1 MKIVAMGGTGL
12 IGKQVVEILSSQG
25 HEAKAASPS
34 TGVNSVTGQGLDEA
48 MAGADV
54 VVDLTNTADFDEK
67 VVVPFFSDSSSNLL
81 AAEKRAGVRHHVAL
95 SVVGTDRIGVGY
107 FAGKTAQEKAVREGG
122 VPYTILRATQF
133 FEFIP
138 MIADAGT
145 RDGSVYATSHL
156 MQPMAA
162 ADVARIVA
170 ETAVSPAI
178 DGVLE
183 MAGPERAG
191 LNEFVGRVLAA
202 RNDSRPVVTDPQA
215 GYFGIPIEETDIV
228 PMGESRIGDITLKE
242 WLNSTSQ
249 HGL

>member
-1 MKIVAMGGTGL
+1 MKIVVIGGTGL
-12 IGKQVVEILSSQG
+12 IGKQVVEILRSQG

-34 TGVNSVTGQGLDEA
+34 TGVDSVTGQGLDEA

-54 VVDLTNTADFDEK
+54 VVDLTNTTDFDEK
-67 VVVPFFSDSSSNLL
+67 VVVPFFSTSSRNLL

-95 SVVGTDRIGVGY
+95 SVVGTDRIGPVGY
-107 FAGKTAQEKAVREGG
+107 FAGKTTQEKAVREGG

-145 RDGSVYATSHL
+145 RDGSVYVTSHL

-170 ETAVSPAI
+170 ETAVSPAT

-202 RNDSRPVVTDPQA
+202 RNDSRPVVIDTEA
-215 GYFGIPIEETDIV
+215 GYFGIPIEETSIV
-228 PMGESRIGDITLKE
+228 PVGETRIGDITLKE
-242 WLNSTSQ
+242 WLNLTS
-249 HGL
+249 

>member
-1 MKIVAMGGTGL
+1 MKIVVIGGTGL

-25 HEAKAASPS
+25 HETKAASPS
-34 TGVNSVTGQGLDEA
+34 TGVDSVTGHGLDEV
-48 MAGADV
+48 MVGADV
-54 VVDLTNTADFDEK
+54 VVDLTNTSDFDEK
-67 VVVPFFSDSSSNLL
+67 VVVPFFSTSSRNLL
-81 AAEKRAGVRHHVAL
+81 AAGKRAGVRHHVAL
-95 SVVGTDRIGVGY
+95 SVVGTDRIDVGY

-138 MIADAGT
+138 IIANAGM
-145 RDGSVYATSHL
+145 RDGSIYATNYL

-191 LNEFVGRVLAA
+191 INEFVGRVLEAH
-202 RNDSRPVVTDPQA
+202 NDPRPVVVDTQA
-215 GYFGIPIEETDIV
+215 GYFGIPIEETSIV
-228 PMGESRIGDITLKE
+228 PVGESRIGDITLKE
-242 WLNSTSQ
+242 WLNVTS
-249 HGL
+249 

>member
-1 MKIVAMGGTGL
+1 MKIVVFGGTGL

-34 TGVNSVTGQGLDEA
+34 TGVDSVTGQGLDEA
-48 MAGADV
+48 MVGADV
-54 VVDLTNTADFDEK
+54 VVDLTNTSDFDEK
-67 VVVPFFSDSSSNLL
+67 VVVPFFSTSSRNLL
-81 AAEKRAGVRHHVAL
+81 AAGKRAGVQHHVAL
-95 SVVGTDRIGVGY
+95 SVVGTDRIDVGY

-133 FEFIP
+133 FEFLP
-138 MIADAGT
+138 VIANAGM
-145 RDGSVYATSHL
+145 RDGSIHVTNYL

-191 LNEFVGRVLAA
+191 INEFVGRVLAA
-202 RNDSRPVVTDPQA
+202 HNDSRPVVVDTQA
-215 GYFGIPIEETDIV
+215 GYFSIPIEETSIV
-228 PMGESRIGDITLKE
+228 PLGESRIGDITLKE
-242 WLNSTSQ
+242 WLNVTS
-249 HGL
+249 

>member
-1 MKIVAMGGTGL
+1 MKIVVIGGTGL

-48 MAGADV
+48 MVGADV

-67 VVVPFFSDSSSNLL
+67 VVVPFFSTSSSNLL
-81 AAEKRAGVRHHVAL
+81 AAGKRAGVQHHVAL
-95 SVVGTDRIGVGY
+95 SVVGTDRIDVGY
-107 FAGKTAQEKAVREGG
+107 FAGKAAQEKAVREGG

-138 MIADAGT
+138 AIADAGM
-145 RDGSVYATSHL
+145 RDGSIHVTSHL

-178 DGVLE
+178 DGILE

-191 LNEFVGRVLAA
+191 INEFVGRVLAA
-202 RNDSRPVVTDPQA
+202 REDSRPVVVDTHA
-215 GYFGIPIEETDIV
+215 GYFGIPIEETSIV
-228 PMGESRIGDITLKE
+228 PVGESRIGDITLKE
-242 WLNSTSQ
+242 WLNQ
-249 HGL
+249 Q

>member
-1 MKIVAMGGTGL
+1 MKIVVFGGTGL

-34 TGVNSVTGQGLDEA
+34 TGVDSVTGEGLDEA

-54 VVDLTNTADFDEK
+54 VVDLTNTSDFDEK
-67 VVVPFFSDSSSNLL
+67 VVVPFFSTSSRNLL
-81 AAEKRAGVRHHVAL
+81 AAGKRAGVQHHVAL
-95 SVVGTDRIGVGY
+95 SVVGTDRIDVGY

-133 FEFIP
+133 FEFLP
-138 MIADAGT
+138 VIANAGM
-145 RDGSVYATSHL
+145 RDGSIHVTNYL

-191 LNEFVGRVLAA
+191 INEFVGRVLAA
-202 RNDSRPVVTDPQA
+202 HNDSRPVVVDTQA
-215 GYFGIPIEETDIV
+215 GYFGIPIEETSIV
-228 PMGESRIGDITLKE
+228 PLGESRIGDITLKE
-242 WLNSTSQ
+242 WLNVTS
-249 HGL
+249 